1 MVSPHTLFI
10 WISFG
15 RSKTIEQ
22 PETFSQFNMFKKDIF
37 VFLSTHNSTWS
48 WPIKNDSY
56 RVIFLFCFPPPTL
69 LVLLSCSHPP
79 FTLIRCRSRFP
90 YFEQK
95 TLCVYPIYSS
105 YDFLR
110 FYNITP
116 RPSVL
121 KGIKSKPA
129 QPLPIAQAIESW
141 QHLWKLTLESWH
153 HPPFISKSILT
164 FSSKMT
170 I

>member
-1 MVSPHTLFI
+1 MFFCLLTIQHDHGLLKMILIESFFCFVSPPTPLSPSVLFH
-10 WISFG
+10 S
-15 RSKTIEQ
+15 
-22 PETFSQFNMFKKDIF
+22 P
-37 VFLSTHNSTWS
+37 L
-48 WPIKNDSY
+48 
-56 RVIFLFCFPPPTL
+56 
-69 LVLLSCSHPP
+69 

-105 YDFLR
+105 YDFLH

-141 QHLWKLTLESWH
+141 QHLWKLALESWH

-164 FSSKMT
+164 FSSKIT